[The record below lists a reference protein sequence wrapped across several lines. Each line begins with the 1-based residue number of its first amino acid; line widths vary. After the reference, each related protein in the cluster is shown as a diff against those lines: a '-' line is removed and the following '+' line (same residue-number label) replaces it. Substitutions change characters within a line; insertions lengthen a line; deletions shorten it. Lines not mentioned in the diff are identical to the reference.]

1 MVGGEGARYSTDD
14 DHFLVV
20 GHERTYRPY
29 FEESGSN
36 TGLSKILGWIYKRGK
51 KGGRGFYRWPE
62 AAESTTQFEREGIV
76 NVGDPLST
84 DK

>member
-36 TGLSKILGWIYKRGK
+36 TGLSKILG
-51 KGGRGFYRWPE
+51 
-62 AAESTTQFEREGIV
+62 
-76 NVGDPLST
+76 
-84 DK
+84 